1 MFQWKER
8 RGAKRRNFSGCEKSV
23 WAPEEV
29 EVSTDREGGGA
40 QTFVSAS
47 ARPCRGGQGLVSGL
61 TEEEKMRPESEF
73 LIFSLFLCIHLL
85 FWVGKNM

>member
-8 RGAKRRNFSGCEKSV
+8 RGAERRNFSGCEKSI

-40 QTFVSAS
+40 QTLSLP
-47 ARPCRGGQGLVSGL
+47 RPGHAEGDRSGQWSD
-61 TEEEKMRPESEF
+61 KRRR
-73 LIFSLFLCIHLL
+73 
-85 FWVGKNM
+85 K